1 MILSDLATVIEYDVK
16 KPAFSGQ
23 NLRWVSRD
31 NHYYSGLD
39 SLQVSRR
46 MSRILS
52 LMIPAG
58 LSMKIFSIHCLRA
71 TSFSWGRPLAVVGAS
86 GCGKSSVVRVGPGDI
101 PAEGRG

>member
-1 MILSDLATVIEYDVK
+1 MLYIEYVVK

-46 MSRILS
+46 HQSDSQFDDSCGFIDEDLFDTLPQGYELFLGQAVSCGWS
-52 LMIPAG
+52 LR
-58 LSMKIFSIHCLRA
+58 LRQVVCGA
-71 TSFSWGRPLAVVGAS
+71 GRPW
-86 GCGKSSVVRVGPGDI
+86 
-101 PAEGRG
+101 